1 MAGARFEIVVP
12 QRHNALRTASRHSAR
27 VRFLR
32 RAIVIGAAVTTAFIA
47 IIAFFDPF
55 KHLPVSISVASVH
68 LNGTRVTTE
77 DPKMTGFRKD
87 GRAYEIIASSGI
99 QDILDTNVTDLVGV
113 KAKVVMGDDSIAR
126 ILAGYGTHDSL
137 HDTMKLRENVHIL
150 NASGYEFLMKSVTMN
165 FKSNDMVTDEPATL
179 LLNGARF
186 DADRMIISD
195 NGHMVTFEG
204 SVKSVIQQ
212 DSAETSVGALTSAER

>member
-1 MAGARFEIVVP
+1 MVGARFEIVVP
-12 QRHNALRTASRHSAR
+12 QRHDALRTADRHSAR

-32 RAIVIGAAVTTAFIA
+32 RAIIIGASVTTAFIA
-47 IIAFFDPF
+47 VIALFDPF

-87 GRAYEIIASSGI
+87 GRAYEIIASSGS

-113 KAKVVMGDDSIAR
+113 KAKVVMGDDSTAR
-126 ILAGYGTHDSL
+126 VLAGFGTHDSL
-137 HDTMKLRENVHIL
+137 HDTMKLRDNVHIL
-150 NASGYEFLMKSVTMN
+150 NASGYEFVMKSVTMN
-165 FKSNDMVTDEPATL
+165 FKSKDMVTEEPATL

-186 DADRMIISD
+186 DADRMAISD
-195 NGHMVTFEG
+195 NGHQVTFEG

-212 DSAETSVGALTSAER
+212 DSSDKSVGALTSAER

>member
-1 MAGARFEIVVP
+1 MP
-12 QRHNALRTASRHSAR
+12 QRHDALRTADRHSAR

-32 RAIVIGAAVTTAFIA
+32 RAIVIGASVTTAFIA
-47 IIAFFDPF
+47 VIGLFDPF
-55 KHLPVSISVASVH
+55 KHMPVTISVASVH

-87 GRAYEIIASSGI
+87 GRAYEIVASSGI
-99 QDILDTNVTDLVGV
+99 QDILDTNITELVGV
-113 KAKVVMGDDSIAR
+113 KAKVVMGDDSTAR
-126 ILAGYGTHDSL
+126 VLAGFGTHDSL

-150 NASGYEFLMKSVTMN
+150 NAAGYEFLMKSVTMN

-186 DADRMIISD
+186 DADRMTIGD
-195 NGHMVTFEG
+195 NGHRVTFEG

-212 DSAETSVGALTSAER
+212 DSTDTSVGALTSAER

>member
-1 MAGARFEIVVP
+1 MVGARFEIVVP
-12 QRHNALRTASRHSAR
+12 QRRDALRTADRHSAR

-32 RAIVIGAAVTTAFIA
+32 RTIIIGAAVTTAFITV
-47 IIAFFDPF
+47 IALFDPF
-55 KHLPVSISVASVH
+55 KHLPISVSVASVH

-87 GRAYEIIASSGI
+87 GRAYEINASSGI

-113 KAKVVMGDDSIAR
+113 KAKVVMGDDSTAR
-126 ILAGYGTHDSL
+126 VTAGYGTHDSL
-137 HDTMKLRENVHIL
+137 HDTMKLRENVHIM
-150 NASGYEFLMKSVTMN
+150 NASGYEFIMKSVTMN

-186 DADRMIISD
+186 DADRMTISD
-195 NGHMVTFEG
+195 NGHRVTFEG
-204 SVKSVIQQ
+204 SVKSVIDQ
-212 DSAETSVGALTSAER
+212 DSTDTSVGALTRAER

>member
-1 MAGARFEIVVP
+1 MVGARFEIVVP
-12 QRHNALRTASRHSAR
+12 QRHDALRTAGRHSAR

-32 RAIVIGAAVTTAFIA
+32 RAIVIGASVTTAFITV
-47 IIAFFDPF
+47 IALFDPF
-55 KHLPVSISVASVH
+55 KHLPVTISVASVH
-68 LNGTRVTTE
+68 MNGTRVTTE

-99 QDILDTNVTDLVGV
+99 QDILDTNITELVGV
-113 KAKVVMGDDSIAR
+113 KAKVVMGDDLTAR
-126 ILAGYGTHDSL
+126 VLAGFGTHDSL

-150 NASGYEFLMKSVTMN
+150 NAAGYEFIMKSVTMN
-165 FKSNDMVTDEPATL
+165 FKSNDMSTDEPATL

-186 DADRMIISD
+186 DADRMTIGD
-195 NGHMVTFEG
+195 NGHRVTFEG

-212 DSAETSVGALTSAER
+212 DSTDTSVGALTSAER

>member
-1 MAGARFEIVVP
+1 MVGARFEIVVP
-12 QRHNALRTASRHSAR
+12 QRHDALRTAGRHSAR

-32 RAIVIGAAVTTAFIA
+32 RAIVIGASVTTAFITV
-47 IIAFFDPF
+47 IALFDPF
-55 KHLPVSISVASVH
+55 KHLPVTISVASVH
-68 LNGTRVTTE
+68 MNGTRVTTE

-99 QDILDTNVTDLVGV
+99 QDILDTNITELVGV
-113 KAKVVMGDDSIAR
+113 KAKVVMGDDSTAR
-126 ILAGYGTHDSL
+126 VLAGFGTHDSL

-150 NASGYEFLMKSVTMN
+150 NAAGYEFIMKSVTMN
-165 FKSNDMVTDEPATL
+165 FKSNDMSTDEPATL

-186 DADRMIISD
+186 DADRMTIGD
-195 NGHMVTFEG
+195 NGHRVTFEG

-212 DSAETSVGALTSAER
+212 DSTDTSVGALTSAER

>member
-1 MAGARFEIVVP
+1 MVGARFEIVVP
-12 QRHNALRTASRHSAR
+12 QRHDALRTADRHSAR

-32 RAIVIGAAVTTAFIA
+32 RAIVIGASVTTAFIA
-47 IIAFFDPF
+47 VIGLFDPF
-55 KHLPVSISVASVH
+55 KHMPVTISVASVH

-87 GRAYEIIASSGI
+87 GRAYEIVASSGI
-99 QDILDTNVTDLVGV
+99 QDILDTNITELVGV
-113 KAKVVMGDDSIAR
+113 KAKVVMGDDSTAR
-126 ILAGYGTHDSL
+126 VLAGFGTHDSL

-150 NASGYEFLMKSVTMN
+150 NAAGYEFLMKSVTMN

-186 DADRMIISD
+186 DADRMTIGD
-195 NGHMVTFEG
+195 NGHRVTFEG

-212 DSAETSVGALTSAER
+212 DSTDTSVGALTSAER